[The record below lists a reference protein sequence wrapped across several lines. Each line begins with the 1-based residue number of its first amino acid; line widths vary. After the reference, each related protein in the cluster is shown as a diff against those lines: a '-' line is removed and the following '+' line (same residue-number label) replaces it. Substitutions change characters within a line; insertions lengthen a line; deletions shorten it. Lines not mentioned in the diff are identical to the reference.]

1 MKASIE
7 TETPKKQKEILDWK
21 VQVKWKKKKS
31 LEAFKG
37 RLEQRG
43 ERISDLERTMEI
55 IKAEE

>member
-7 TETPKKQKEILDWK
+7 TETPKKQKRNFRLKSTSEM
-21 VQVKWKKKKS
+21 KKKKS